1 MGSKVIKSHQ
11 CSLDR
16 SHAVLIKLNSELII
30 KAKPFL
36 QKKVLMPNRQ
46 KRLQKQ
52 NTEDFF
58 NQLLNAWLHLYNNN
72 FHTPKSIEEILDQ
85 AIFLKLH
92 T

>member
-30 KAKPFL
+30 KAK
-36 QKKVLMPNRQ
+36 KKILRPNRQ

-58 NQLLNAWLHLYNNN
+58 IQLLNVWLHLYNNN

-85 AIFLKLH
+85 AIFLKPH

>member
-1 MGSKVIKSHQ
+1 MGSKVIKSNQ

-30 KAKPFL
+30 KAKSFL
-36 QKKVLMPNRQ
+36 QKKFLMPNRQ

-72 FHTPKSIEEILDQ
+72 FHTLKSIEEILDQ